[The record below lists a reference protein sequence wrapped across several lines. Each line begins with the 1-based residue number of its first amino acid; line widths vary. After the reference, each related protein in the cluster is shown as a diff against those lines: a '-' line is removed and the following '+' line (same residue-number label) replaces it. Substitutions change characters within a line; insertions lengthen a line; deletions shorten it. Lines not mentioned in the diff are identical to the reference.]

1 MMVKRFLSVADHVF
15 SHSVH
20 DAVGEQ
26 IGTIKDVFIDPDSN
40 RPIFVVL
47 STGGFLGIGS
57 DHIVL
62 PWHTLEF
69 NTNSHDIKLTID
81 RHALK
86 NAPDLD
92 IEKLRNA
99 DHGEADKMFGYY
111 GEADFEKVKS
121 TNESDTHS
129 EEPSDHEHE
138 GYEGSADITDQE
150 PKHRK

>member
-1 MMVKRFLSVADHVF
+1 MANHVLG
-15 SHSVH
+15 HSVH
-20 DAVGEQ
+20 DVVNEK

-47 STGGFLGIGS
+47 ATGGFLGIGS

-69 NTNSHDIKLTID
+69 TTNSHDIQLTID

-92 IEKLRNA
+92 IEKLSNA
-99 DHGEADKMFGYY
+99 DSEEADKMFGYY
-111 GEADFEKVKS
+111 GEADFEKVKK
-121 TNESDTHS
+121 TNESDTEF
-129 EEPSDHEHE
+129 EEPGDHKHE

-150 PKHRK
+150 PKYKK

>member
-1 MMVKRFLSVADHVF
+1 MMVKRFLSVADHVLG
-15 SHSVH
+15 HSVH
-20 DAVGEQ
+20 DVVNEN
-26 IGTIKDVFIDPDSN
+26 IGTIKDVFIDADSN

-47 STGGFLGIGS
+47 ATGGFLGIGS

-92 IEKLRNA
+92 IEKLSNA
-99 DHGEADKMFGYY
+99 DSEEADKMFGYY
-111 GEADFEKVKS
+111 GKADFEKVKN
-121 TNESDTHS
+121 TNESDTHA
-129 EEPSDHEHE
+129 EEPSDHAHE